1 MGRWEERDRRGR
13 WAVGRRG
20 IGGGHWSLGGEEKEG
35 RWAVGRR
42 GIGGG
47 DGPLGGEG

>member
-20 IGGGHWSLGGEEKEG
+20 IGGEMG
-35 RWAVGRR
+35 RWEERDRR
-42 GIGGG
+42 G
-47 DGPLGGEG
+47 DGPLGEEG

>member
-20 IGGGHWSLGGEEKEG
+20 MGGGWIV
-35 RWAVGRR
+35 RRR

-47 DGPLGGEG
+47 DGSLGGEG